1 MRTDMAALTP
11 LLDGLTSRT
20 SSSDGRAADRSTL
33 PFPGAVPVDPDPA
46 AEDLLPV
53 HDLHDTLQRRRSSLV
68 YGDQPV
74 RTEVILAK
82 LREVLVRDRDEWG
95 LDEAAGALEAFVFA
109 LRSEGLAPGV
119 YHVTADGCSHV
130 AGLDEVGPVENLGIQ
145 REFSTAA
152 GIAAFYANLDKAD
165 SWAGSHGYRVSAVR
179 ASMATYDLNLRCQA
193 MGLVGTLF
201 GGFIPASVRTLLNA
215 DGVARHP
222 LLATT
227 YAHPR

>member
-11 LLDGLTSRT
+11 LLEGLTSRT
-20 SSSDGRAADRSTL
+20 STSDGRAAERVTL
-33 PFPGAVPVDPDPA
+33 PFPGGVPVDPAPS

-74 RTEVILAK
+74 RTDVVLAK

-95 LDEAAGALEAFVFA
+95 LDDTAGALEAFVFA
-109 LRSEGLAPGV
+109 FRSEGAAPGV
-119 YHVTADGCSHV
+119 HHVTADGCSHV
-130 AGLDEVGPVENLGIQ
+130 AGLDELGPVEDLGIQ

-152 GIAAFYANLDKAD
+152 GIAAVYGNLDRAD
-165 SWAGSHGYRVSAVR
+165 SWAGAHGYRVCAVR
-179 ASMATYDLNLRCQA
+179 AAMATYDLNLRCQA

-201 GGFIPASVRTLLNA
+201 GGFIPASVRALLHS
-215 DGVARHP
+215 DGVVRHP